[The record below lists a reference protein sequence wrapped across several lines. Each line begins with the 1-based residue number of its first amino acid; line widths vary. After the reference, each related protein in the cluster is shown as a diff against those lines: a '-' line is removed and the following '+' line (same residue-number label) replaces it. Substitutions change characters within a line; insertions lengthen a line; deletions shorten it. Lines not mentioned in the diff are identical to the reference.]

1 MSQRERIQ
9 FGQGIE
15 DIVKRYVEL
24 FEILEGVDLRLSPRR
39 CAQCLFLAS
48 TVELE
53 RELKRRGLPR
63 FRVLRDWYYVVQL
76 HELAKGEA
84 SLSELAARRGD
95 YPSILYRFVQRTTG
109 RSWSELRRLD
119 SDSLC
124 ALAVS
129 AWRANGLSI

>member
-1 MSQRERIQ
+1 MSQRERKEFARGVEHIA
-9 FGQGIE
+9 
-15 DIVKRYVEL
+15 KRYVEL
-24 FEILEGVDLRLSPRR
+24 FVILEGVDLRLSPRR
-39 CAQCLFLAS
+39 CADCLSLAS
-48 TVELE
+48 AVELE

-76 HELAKGEA
+76 HKLAKGEA
-84 SLSELAARRGD
+84 SLSVLATRRGD

-129 AWRANGLSI
+129 AWRANGLSR